1 MLHIPEHL
9 RNQLDAIGQ
18 SIEEHKVDYLQNPEV
33 EAIDFELWEVLA
45 YDIALKNPPIEQL
58 ASAYNVTIPQI
69 AALQEHDAFKRI
81 LALKRQEV
89 AQIGSNADFTVMM
102 RMIANKGAKRLLERL
117 MNHGTSDRDF
127 ATLYKQVI
135 QLAKL
140 EPVESKADGDS
151 VPNAFAGNSVVFN
164 LYGIPGLEHLQN
176 PNVPQQATIDVTPAQ
191 PVRKPA
197 TLLDDD
203 ELEAL

>member
-58 ASAYNVTIPQI
+58 ASAYNVAIPQI
-69 AALQEHDAFKRI
+69 ATLQEHDAFKRI

-140 EPVESKADGDS
+140 EPIESKADGDS

-176 PNVPQQATIDVTPAQ
+176 PNLPTTIDVTPAQ
-191 PVRKPA
+191 PIRKPV
-197 TLLDDD
+197 TLSDDD

>member
-18 SIEEHKVDYLQNPEV
+18 SIEEYKVDYLQNPEV

-58 ASAYNVTIPQI
+58 ASAYNVTVPQI

-140 EPVESKADGDS
+140 EPVESKADVDS

-176 PNVPQQATIDVTPAQ
+176 PNVPQQATIDVTPTQ
-191 PVRKPA
+191 PTRKPA